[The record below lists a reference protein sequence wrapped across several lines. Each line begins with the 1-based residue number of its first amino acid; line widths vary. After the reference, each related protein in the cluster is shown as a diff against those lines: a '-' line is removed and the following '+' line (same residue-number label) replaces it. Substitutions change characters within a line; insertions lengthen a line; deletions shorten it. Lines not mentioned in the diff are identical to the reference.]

1 MEWEIEQ
8 KATSDL
14 RFYFLNHSFEKVS
27 RNFPEFFLISQNFC
41 HGTSGFS
48 SVTTMSTDSTS
59 TELDVALEPIGDP
72 ELNEVVIFPQPQP
85 TSNDENQNDEPSIST
100 QNSQKPETT
109 GLVKLLESCDTS
121 NYPYPILGALAIL
134 IRVISYIFIF
144 ASCLICAKIALC
156 IALIKFCFTQKSEEN
171 RFSNII
177 KDVWITLLGALLI
190 FFFFLITIPL
200 TFVIGVLALPFSL
213 VFFKKQPFTDIY
225 LFIWENCETSFK
237 E

>member
-1 MEWEIEQ
+1 
-8 KATSDL
+8 
-14 RFYFLNHSFEKVS
+14 
-27 RNFPEFFLISQNFC
+27 
-41 HGTSGFS
+41 
-48 SVTTMSTDSTS
+48 MSTDSTS
-59 TELDVALEPIGDP
+59 SELAVAIEPRDNS
-72 ELNEVVIFPQPQP
+72 ELNEEVIFAQSQP
-85 TSNDENQNDEPSIST
+85 TSDVENQNDEPPNST
-100 QNSQKPETT
+100 QNTQKPETT
-109 GLVKLLESCDTS
+109 GLMKLLDSCDTS

-144 ASCLICAKIALC
+144 ASCLICAKIALF
-156 IALIKFCFTQKSEEN
+156 IALIKFCFTQKSEEK

-190 FFFFLITIPL
+190 FFFFLITVPL

-213 VFFKKQPFTDIY
+213 VFSKKQPFTDIY